1 MGENSERPILNIEGD
16 LVALGPLRRELLPLY
31 QRWINNLATMRT
43 LGLAPLPM
51 TSEKEQDWYDRQSK
65 AEDDVPF
72 TIYER
77 ETLRP
82 IGNTGLHGV
91 DHRNRSAT
99 FGILIG
105 EPDCR
110 GKGYGTETTRLMLD
124 YAFTALGLHNVMLTV
139 FAFNAAGTR
148 RRHHIAG
155 HLQIAGRRQ
164 DCPQAHGPVYPVAL
178 FRGERAQPLGH
189 GSGVF
194 LEQDV
199 AVLLQVLQ
207 VLRAALRSFECPF
220 GIFALI
226 FKADE
231 PFAQLVEIYEFGRRH
246 LLIAGPPTLDLPEP
260 LAKSGSFLQRVPVHL
275 GAFVLYHLVQS
286 RA

>member
-1 MGENSERPILNIEGD
+1 MGDASENAERPILNIEGN
-16 LVALGPLRRELLPLY
+16 LVALGPLRRDLLPLY
-31 QRWINNLATMRT
+31 QRWINDLGTMRT

-139 FAFNAAGTR
+139 FEFNPAGT
-148 RRHHIAG
+148 G
-155 HLQIAGRRQ
+155 
-164 DCPQAHGPVYPVAL
+164 
-178 FRGERAQPLGH
+178 FR
-189 GSGVF
+189 F
-194 LEQDV
+194 
-199 AVLLQVLQ
+199 
-207 VLRAALRSFECPF
+207 C
-220 GIFALI
+220 
-226 FKADE
+226 
-231 PFAQLVEIYEFGRRH
+231 
-246 LLIAGPPTLDLPEP
+246 
-260 LAKSGSFLQRVPVHL
+260 
-275 GAFVLYHLVQS
+275 
-286 RA
+286 